1 MSDAPDPT
9 TGTGG
14 AGEPGTT
21 PGTGTPEPERLR
33 YRLLTGPD
41 DRTFCERVSAALD
54 EGYVL
59 HGGPAAT
66 FDGTRVVVAQAVV
79 LPDPVPTTGPV
90 PVPRAQVVPA

>member
-14 AGEPGTT
+14 T
-21 PGTGTPEPERLR
+21 PGTGTTTPEPARLR

-79 LPDPVPTTGPV
+79 LPDPTPETRPV
-90 PVPRAQVVPA
+90 PVPRAQVLPA

>member
-41 DRTFCERVSAALD
+41 DRTFCERISAALD

-66 FDGTRVVVAQAVV
+66 FDGTRVIVAQAVV
-79 LPDPVPTTGPV
+79 LPDPAPTTGPV
-90 PVPRAQVVPA
+90 PVPRAQVLPA

>member
-9 TGTGG
+9 TG
-14 AGEPGTT
+14 PG
-21 PGTGTPEPERLR
+21 GTGDPGSEGPATGTERLR

-41 DRTFCERVSAALD
+41 DRSFCERVSAALD

-59 HGGPAAT
+59 HGDPAAT
-66 FDGTRVVVAQAVV
+66 FDGNRVVVAQAVV
-79 LPDPVPTTGPV
+79 LPDPAPTTGPV

>member
-1 MSDAPDPT
+1 MSDPTDPT
-9 TGTGG
+9 TGT
-14 AGEPGTT
+14 PGTEAST
-21 PGTGTPEPERLR
+21 TERLR

-41 DRTFCERVSAALD
+41 DRTFCERVSAALA

-79 LPDPVPTTGPV
+79 LPDAPATTGPA
-90 PVPRAQVVPA
+90 PTPRAQVLPA